1 MSRFLSALAASALA
15 ALAIAIAA
23 AATARTLPPQD
34 RTPQQ
39 AVDELL
45 EADRAFAKAS
55 AATDLVTGVSAMF
68 ADDVSVMIPGQFAR
82 GKDAARAALQAN
94 PDNAGAR
101 AEWSPIRGGI
111 SADGQHGFT
120 FGYMTVTKK
129 DGTRLPVKYVAYWI
143 RQPAGW
149 RVAVYKRVRAAESP
163 TAPQMMPPSLPARLV
178 PATTDPAAIEEFRR
192 SLDAAERAFSDEAQK
207 IGLGA
212 AFAKHGHADAVNVGP
227 PVQPEFVKGAEAIGK
242 VVSNGST
249 STDPGLSWAPQHVIV
264 ASSGDLGVTAGMIQ
278 PKAGPDGKLPPAI
291 PFITVWRRATPQNA
305 WRYIAE

>member
-1 MSRFLSALAASALA
+1 MSRLLPAFAALSLAVTQAASAW
-15 ALAIAIAA
+15 
-23 AATARTLPPQD
+23 TLPPQD

-45 EADRAFAKAS
+45 EADRAFGKAG
-55 AATDLVTGVSAMF
+55 AATDLVTGISAML
-68 ADDVSVMIPGQFAR
+68 ADDVALMIPGRFAR
-82 GKDAARAALQAN
+82 GKDEARAALLAN

-101 AEWSPIRGGI
+101 AEWSPVRAGI
-111 SADGQHGFT
+111 SADGHHGFT

-129 DGTRLPVKYVAYWI
+129 DGSRMPVKYVAYWI

-149 RVAVYKRVRAAESP
+149 RVAVLKRVRAAESP
-163 TAPQMMPPSLPARLV
+163 AAPQMMPPSLPARLV
-178 PATTDPAAIEEFRR
+178 PATTDSAAIEEFRR

-212 AFAKHGHADAVNVGP
+212 AFAKYGHADAVNVGP
-227 PVQPEFVKGAEAIGK
+227 PVQAEFVKGPEAIGTA
-242 VVSNGST
+242 VSQGST
-249 STDPGLSWAPQHVIV
+249 STDPGLSWAPEHVIV
-264 ASSGDLGVTAGMIQ
+264 ASSGDLGVTTGMIQ

-291 PFITVWRRATPQNA
+291 PFITVWRRATPQNP

>member
-1 MSRFLSALAASALA
+1 MSRFFAALA
-15 ALAIAIAA
+15 ALSMAA
-23 AATARTLPPQD
+23 AQAVSAWTLPPQD

-55 AATDLVTGVSAMF
+55 AATDLVNGISAMF
-68 ADDVSVMIPGQFAR
+68 ADDVALTIPGQFAR
-82 GKDAARAALQAN
+82 GRDAARAALQAN

-120 FGYMTVTKK
+120 VGYMTVTKK
-129 DGTRLPVKYVAYWI
+129 DGSRLPVKYVAYWVK
-143 RQPAGW
+143 QPAGW
-149 RVAVYKRVRAAESP
+149 RVGVYKRVRAAESP
-163 TAPQMMPPSLPARLV
+163 AAPQMMPPSLPARLI
-178 PATTDPAAIEEFRR
+178 PATSDPAAIEELRR
-192 SLDAAERAFSDEAQK
+192 SLDAAERAFSAEAQK

-227 PVQPEFVKGAEAIGK
+227 PTEAEFVKGNEAIGK
-242 VVSNGST
+242 SVSRGST
-249 STDPGLSWAPQHVIV
+249 STDPGLSWAPEHVIV
-264 ASSGDLGVTAGMIQ
+264 ASSGDLGVTTGMIQ

>member
-1 MSRFLSALAASALA
+1 MSKLFADLA
-15 ALAIAIAA
+15 ALSIAA
-23 AATARTLPPQD
+23 ALSAVAWNLSAQEE

-39 AVDELL
+39 AVEELL
-45 EADRAFAKAS
+45 SADRAFAKAS
-55 AATDLVTGVSAMF
+55 AETDLASGISAMF
-68 ADDVSVMIPGQFAR
+68 ADNVAMPIPGSQFAR
-82 GKDAARAALQAN
+82 GKEAARAALQAN

-129 DGTRLPVKYVAYWI
+129 DGTRLPVKYVAYWV

-192 SLDAAERAFSDEAQK
+192 SLDAAERGFSDEAQK

-242 VVSNGST
+242 VVSNGLT

>member
-1 MSRFLSALAASALA
+1 MSRFLCALAVLSIAVAHASGW
-15 ALAIAIAA
+15 
-23 AATARTLPPQD
+23 TLPPQD

-39 AVDELL
+39 VVDELL

-55 AATDLVTGVSAMF
+55 AATDLVTGITAML
-68 ADDVSVMIPGQFAR
+68 ADDVALMIPGRFAS
-82 GKDAARAALQAN
+82 GKDAARAALEAN

-120 FGYMTVTKK
+120 HGYMTVTKK
-129 DGTRLPVKYVAYWI
+129 DGSRMPVKYVAYWV

-149 RVAVYKRVRAAESP
+149 RVAVYKRVQAAESP
-163 TAPQMMPPSLPARLV
+163 AAPQMMPPSLPARLV
-178 PATTDPAAIEEFRR
+178 PVTTDAATIEEFRR

-242 VVSNGST
+242 AVSQGST

-264 ASSGDLGVTAGMIQ
+264 ASSGDLGVTTGMIQ
-278 PKAGPDGKLPPAI
+278 PKAGPDGVLPPAI
-291 PFITVWRRATPQNA
+291 PFITVWRRATPQNP